1 MEDEVFRCVEKLFY
15 KKIMLYNDLL
25 HYLKEERESL
35 ISIDL
40 DKLWRISKE
49 KEQTCSDIE
58 STRQE
63 INAAV
68 NSKEDQKS
76 FNLNRIMKFI
86 PLKFKAEFQ
95 KLYLRIL
102 KIKGEIEVL
111 RIQNMNFIDDSLTF
125 MDEIISIIT
134 GESESRLIYNKK
146 CRFGK
151 SGPNLFL
158 NREI

>member
-1 MEDEVFRCVEKLFY
+1 MENDVIHLIEKLFF

-35 ISIDL
+35 GGIDL

-49 KEQTCSDIE
+49 KEKTCADIE
-58 STRQE
+58 TIRQK
-63 INAAV
+63 IISAV
-68 NSKEDQKS
+68 NPKEDKIP
-76 FNLNRIMKFI
+76 FNLNRIMEFI
-86 PLKFKAEFQ
+86 PKNFKAEFQ

-111 RIQNMNFIDDSLTF
+111 RIQNMTFIDDSLNF
-125 MDEIISIIT
+125 MDEMISIIT
-134 GESESRLIYNKK
+134 GQTESRIIYNDR
-146 CRFGK
+146 CRFSK

-158 NREI
+158 NREV

>member
-1 MEDEVFRCVEKLFY
+1 MEDEVIRLIEKLFF

-49 KEQTCSDIE
+49 KEKTCADIE
-58 STRQE
+58 STKKE
-63 INAAV
+63 IISAL
-68 NSKEDQKS
+68 SLKEDQKS
-76 FNLNRIMKFI
+76 FNLSRIMEFI
-86 PLKFKAEFQ
+86 PGKFKAEFQ
-95 KLYLRIL
+95 NLYLRIL

-111 RIQNMNFIDDSLTF
+111 RIQNMTFIDDSLNF

-134 GESESRLIYNKK
+134 GETESRIIYNDK
-146 CRFGK
+146 CRFSK

>member
-1 MEDEVFRCVEKLFY
+1 MEDEVIRSIEKLFF

-40 DKLWRISKE
+40 DKLWRISKK
-49 KEQTCSDIE
+49 KEEACTDIE
-58 STRQE
+58 STKQK
-63 INAAV
+63 IIFAL
-68 NSKEDQKS
+68 SLQEDQKS
-76 FNLNRIMKFI
+76 FNFNRITEAI
-86 PLKFKAEFQ
+86 PEKFKAKFQ
-95 KLYLRIL
+95 NLYLRIL

-111 RIQNMNFIDDSLTF
+111 RIQNMTFIDDSLNF

-134 GESESRLIYNKK
+134 GEAESRVIYNDK
-146 CRFGK
+146 CRFNK

>member
-1 MEDEVFRCVEKLFY
+1 MEDEVIRLVEKLFF

-49 KEQTCSDIE
+49 KEETCVDIE
-58 STRQE
+58 LTRQE
-63 INAAV
+63 IISALS
-68 NSKEDQKS
+68 SKEDQKY
-76 FNLNRIMKFI
+76 FNLNRIMEFI
-86 PLKFKAEFQ
+86 PGKFKAEFQ

-111 RIQNMNFIDDSLTF
+111 RIQNMTFIDDSLNF

-134 GESESRLIYNKK
+134 GETESRIIYNDK
-146 CRFGK
+146 CGFSK

>member
-1 MEDEVFRCVEKLFY
+1 MENDVIRLVEKLFF

-25 HYLKEERESL
+25 HYFKEERESL

-49 KEQTCSDIE
+49 KEKACSEIA
-58 STRQE
+58 STRQD
-63 INAAV
+63 IMSAV
-68 NSKEDQKS
+68 GSKEDHKL
-76 FNLNRIMKFI
+76 FNLNRILECI
-86 PLKFKAEFQ
+86 PGKFKAEFQ

-111 RIQNMNFIDDSLTF
+111 RIQNMTFIDDSLNF

-134 GESESRLIYNKK
+134 GQTESRIVYNDK

>member
-1 MEDEVFRCVEKLFY
+1 MEDEVIRLIEKLFF

-49 KEQTCSDIE
+49 KEKTCADIE
-58 STRQE
+58 STKKG
-63 INAAV
+63 IISAL
-68 NSKEDQKS
+68 SLKEDQKA
-76 FNLNRIMKFI
+76 FNLNRIMEFI
-86 PLKFKAEFQ
+86 PEKSKTEFQ
-95 KLYLRIL
+95 NLYLRIL

-111 RIQNMNFIDDSLTF
+111 RIQNMTFIDDSLNF

-134 GESESRLIYNKK
+134 GEAESGIIYNDK
-146 CRFGK
+146 CRFRK

-158 NREI
+158 NREV

>member
-1 MEDEVFRCVEKLFY
+1 MEDEVIRLVEKLFF

-49 KEQTCSDIE
+49 KEETCADIE
-58 STRQE
+58 LTRQE
-63 INAAV
+63 IISAV
-68 NSKEDQKS
+68 SSKEDQKS
-76 FNLNRIMKFI
+76 FNLNRIMEFI
-86 PLKFKAEFQ
+86 PGRFKAKFQ

-111 RIQNMNFIDDSLTF
+111 RIQNMTFIDDSLNF

-134 GESESRLIYNKK
+134 GEAESRIIYNDK
-146 CRFGK
+146 CRFSK

>member
-1 MEDEVFRCVEKLFY
+1 
-15 KKIMLYNDLL
+15 
-25 HYLKEERESL
+25 
-35 ISIDL
+35 
-40 DKLWRISKE
+40 
-49 KEQTCSDIE
+49 
-58 STRQE
+58 
-63 INAAV
+63 
-68 NSKEDQKS
+68 
-76 FNLNRIMKFI
+76 MKFI

-134 GESESRLIYNKK
+134 GEAESKIIYNDK
-146 CRFGK
+146 CRFSK

>member
-1 MEDEVFRCVEKLFY
+1 MEDDAIRLVEKLFY

-25 HYLKEERESL
+25 QYLEEERESL

-49 KEQTCSDIE
+49 KENICSEIA

-63 INAAV
+63 IISTV
-68 NSKEDQKS
+68 NSKEDLKS
-76 FNLNRIMKFI
+76 FNLNRIMEFI
-86 PLKFKAEFQ
+86 PGKFKAEFQ

-102 KIKGEIEVL
+102 KMKSEIEVL
-111 RIQNMNFIDDSLTF
+111 RIKNMTFIDDSLQF
-125 MDEIISIIT
+125 MDDIISIIA
-134 GESESRLIYNKK
+134 GETESGIIYNDK
-146 CRFGK
+146 CRFSK

-158 NREI
+158 NREV

>member
-1 MEDEVFRCVEKLFY
+1 MENDVIRLVEKLFF

-25 HYLKEERESL
+25 HYFEEERESL

-49 KEQTCSDIE
+49 KEKACSEIA

-63 INAAV
+63 IMSAV
-68 NSKEDQKS
+68 GSKEDHKS
-76 FNLNRIMKFI
+76 FNLNRIMECI
-86 PLKFKAEFQ
+86 PGKFKTEFQ

-111 RIQNMNFIDDSLTF
+111 RIQNMTVIDDSLEF
-125 MDEIISIIT
+125 LDEMISIMT
-134 GESESRLIYNKK
+134 GETDSGHIYNDR
-146 CRFGK
+146 CHFNK
-151 SGPNLFL
+151 SGSRSFL
-158 NREI
+158 TREV

>member
-1 MEDEVFRCVEKLFY
+1 MEDEGIRLIEKLFF

-49 KEQTCSDIE
+49 KEKACADIE
-58 STRQE
+58 STKKE
-63 INAAV
+63 II
-68 NSKEDQKS
+68 SELSLKGDQKA
-76 FNLNRIMKFI
+76 FNLNRIMEFI
-86 PLKFKAEFQ
+86 PEKSKTEFQ
-95 KLYLRIL
+95 NLYLRIL

-111 RIQNMNFIDDSLTF
+111 RIQNMTFIDDSLNF

-134 GESESRLIYNKK
+134 GEDESRIIYNDK
-146 CRFGK
+146 CRFRK

-158 NREI
+158 NREV

>member
-1 MEDEVFRCVEKLFY
+1 MEYEIIRLIEKLLF

-25 HYLKEERESL
+25 HCLKEERESL

-49 KEQTCSDIE
+49 KEKTCADIE
-58 STRQE
+58 STKKE
-63 INAAV
+63 IIFAL
-68 NSKEDQKS
+68 SLKEDQKA
-76 FNLNRIMKFI
+76 FNLNRIMEFI
-86 PLKFKAEFQ
+86 PEKSKTEFQ
-95 KLYLRIL
+95 NLYLRIL

-111 RIQNMNFIDDSLTF
+111 RIQNMTFIDDSLNF

-134 GESESRLIYNKK
+134 GEAESGIIYNDK
-146 CRFGK
+146 CRFRK

-158 NREI
+158 NREV

>member
-1 MEDEVFRCVEKLFY
+1 MENDVIRLVEKLFF

-49 KEQTCSDIE
+49 KENICSEIA

-63 INAAV
+63 IISAV
-68 NSKEDQKS
+68 HSKEDQKS
-76 FNLNRIMKFI
+76 FNLNRIMEFI
-86 PLKFKAEFQ
+86 PGKFKAEFQ

-102 KIKGEIEVL
+102 KMKSEIEVL
-111 RIQNMNFIDDSLTF
+111 RIQNMTFIDDSLNF
-125 MDEIISIIT
+125 MDEIISIISGQT
-134 GESESRLIYNKK
+134 ESRIVYNDK
-146 CRFGK
+146 CRFSK
-151 SGPNLFL
+151 PIPNLFL
-158 NREI
+158 SREV

>member
-1 MEDEVFRCVEKLFY
+1 MEDDVIGLVETLFF

-25 HYLKEERESL
+25 HYLKEESQSL

-49 KEQTCSDIE
+49 KEKACSEIE

-63 INAAV
+63 IISAV
-68 NSKEDQKS
+68 HSKEDPKS
-76 FNLNRIMKFI
+76 FNLNRIMEFI
-86 PLKFKAEFQ
+86 PGRFKAEFQ

-111 RIQNMNFIDDSLTF
+111 RIQNMTFIDDSLTF
-125 MDEIISIIT
+125 MDEIITIIT
-134 GESESRLIYNKK
+134 GQTESRMIYNDK

-151 SGPNLFL
+151 SGANLFL

>member
-1 MEDEVFRCVEKLFY
+1 MENDVIGLVETLFF
-15 KKIMLYNDLL
+15 KKIMLYNNLL
-25 HYLKEERESL
+25 HYFKEERESL
-35 ISIDL
+35 ININV

-49 KEQTCSDIE
+49 KEKACSEIA

-63 INAAV
+63 IMSAV
-68 NSKEDQKS
+68 GSKEDYNS
-76 FNLNRIMKFI
+76 FNLKQLMEYI
-86 PLKFKAEFQ
+86 PGKFKTEFQ

-111 RIQNMNFIDDSLTF
+111 RIQNMTVIDDSLNF

-134 GESESRLIYNKK
+134 GETESRIIYNDK
-146 CRFGK
+146 CRFSK

>member
-1 MEDEVFRCVEKLFY
+1 MEDDVIRLVEKLFF

-49 KEQTCSDIE
+49 KEETCADIE
-58 STRQE
+58 LTRQE
-63 INAAV
+63 IISAV
-68 NSKEDQKS
+68 SSKEDQKY
-76 FNLNRIMKFI
+76 FNLNRIMEFI
-86 PLKFKAEFQ
+86 PGKFKQEFQ

-111 RIQNMNFIDDSLTF
+111 RIQNMTFIDDSLNF

-134 GESESRLIYNKK
+134 GEAESRIIYNDK
-146 CRFGK
+146 CRFSK

>member
-1 MEDEVFRCVEKLFY
+1 MEDEVIRWIEKLFY

-35 ISIDL
+35 ISIDM
-40 DKLWRISKE
+40 DRLWKISKK
-49 KEQTCSDIE
+49 KEQTCADIE

-63 INAAV
+63 IISAMS
-68 NSKEDQKS
+68 SKDDQKS
-76 FNLNRIMKFI
+76 FNLSRIMKFI
-86 PLKFKAEFQ
+86 PEEFKAEFQ

-111 RIQNMNFIDDSLTF
+111 RIQNMTFIDDSLTF
-125 MDEIISIIT
+125 MDEIILIIT
-134 GESESRLIYNKK
+134 GKAESRMIYNDK
-146 CRFGK
+146 CRFSK